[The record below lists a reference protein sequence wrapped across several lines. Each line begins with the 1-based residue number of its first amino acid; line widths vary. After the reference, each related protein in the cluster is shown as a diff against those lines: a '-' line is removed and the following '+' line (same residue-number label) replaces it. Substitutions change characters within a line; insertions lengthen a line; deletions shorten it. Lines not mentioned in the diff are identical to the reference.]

1 MHTTEPR
8 SLSEHKT
15 TCTKPSLGS
24 NFGRAENLDHPLIL
38 VFRQSSQTH
47 CRSYP
52 DITLKSDARHAR
64 HHAQL
69 WESCFDVRYWCPA
82 WSKSC
87 LDIKNKTYEDL
98 QVHIHRKITQTHS
111 IVIVIKIANDHVISL
126 KRMLLQQQTVDSI
139 QQTNLQVLLWTKQTP
154 HSEILKDDFKSTLNQ
169 AIHKW
174 PLWTFFSKFYL
185 KNMSSLFHIFCHMD

>member
-1 MHTTEPR
+1 MSTLSHNRGKERTHDHDQNTPQTLCTQRNREA
-8 SLSEHKT
+8 LSEHKT
-15 TCTKPSLGS
+15 TCTKSSLGS

-69 WESCFDVRYWCPA
+69 WESCLDVRYWCPA

-87 LDIKNKTYEDL
+87 LDIKNKTHEDL
-98 QVHIHRKITQTHS
+98 QVQIHRKITQTPQHRHCYVRKPM
-111 IVIVIKIANDHVISL
+111 I
-126 KRMLLQQQTVDSI
+126 T
-139 QQTNLQVLLWTKQTP
+139 
-154 HSEILKDDFKSTLNQ
+154 
-169 AIHKW
+169 
-174 PLWTFFSKFYL
+174 
-185 KNMSSLFHIFCHMD
+185 